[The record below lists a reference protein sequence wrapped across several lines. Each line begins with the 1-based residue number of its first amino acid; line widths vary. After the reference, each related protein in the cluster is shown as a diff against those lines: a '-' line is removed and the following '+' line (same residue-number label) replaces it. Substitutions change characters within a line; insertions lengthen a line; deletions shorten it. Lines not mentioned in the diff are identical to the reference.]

1 MYTSSFYATAT
12 GKPNP
17 PFSIPFD
24 SNKLPVEYEKSTYLL
39 TVHSLYPINSR
50 KIILKLVIWIIG

>member
-50 KIILKLVIWIIG
+50 KIILK